1 MAGKGVMFMARHAS
15 SPVLSLHDLSISFFD
30 HTVIHHVNMDVPSGG
45 IAVLVGRSGS
55 GKTTLL
61 RAVNR
66 LNEEV
71 PGCRTEG
78 SVELL
83 LPGGR
88 VDVCPGNG
96 PDAVPLPE
104 LRRRVGMVFQ
114 TPQVFPVS
122 IYRNV
127 AMPLAVTMGCPRS
140 ELDDRVREALRQ
152 ADLWQEVDGRLD
164 MSAER
169 LSGGQQQRLCL
180 ARALALEPDMLL
192 LDEPTASLDVRAA
205 RHVEDLLLTLSK
217 KLPVI
222 MVSHGL
228 SQSLRL
234 ASFLAVMEG
243 GRLLRTLD
251 DVSGMEE
258 GDLEKMLDGADSGR
272 QAREVAATQDSF

>member
-1 MAGKGVMFMARHAS
+1 MSMQSDS
-15 SPVLSLHDLSISFFD
+15 SPFVLRMRDLSVSFSGHD
-30 HTVIHHVNMDVPSGG
+30 VVRSVSLDVPRGG
-45 IAVLVGRSGS
+45 VAVLVGRSGS

-71 PGCRTEG
+71 PGCRTQG
-78 SVELL
+78 QAELGL
-83 LPGGR
+83 GGAPVALYPEKGRETLP
-88 VDVCPGNG
+88 
-96 PDAVPLPE
+96 LEE

-122 IYRNV
+122 VYRNV
-127 AMPLAVTMGCPRS
+127 ALPLSVALGCVRS
-140 ELDDRVREALRQ
+140 ELDDRVRDALVR
-152 ADLWQEVDGRLD
+152 ADLWQEVEDRLS

-205 RHVEDLLLTLSK
+205 RHVEELLVSLAER
-217 KLPVI
+217 LPVL

-228 SQSLRL
+228 AQSLRL
-234 ASFLAVMEG
+234 ASFLAVMSEG
-243 GRLLRTLD
+243 RVLHCLHGVD
-251 DVSGMEE
+251 GMEE
-258 GDLEKMLDGADSGR
+258 KDLEALLSQEKA
-272 QAREVAATQDSF
+272 

>member
-1 MAGKGVMFMARHAS
+1 MTS
-15 SPVLSLHDLSISFFD
+15 SSRPVLLVRDLSVSFFD
-30 HTVIHHVNMDVPSGG
+30 HPVLRHVDLAVPSGG

-78 SVELL
+78 QVELL
-83 LPGGR
+83 TKRGTLEVFPGRGA
-88 VDVCPGNG
+88 
-96 PDAVPLPE
+96 DAVSLPE

-122 IYRNV
+122 VFSNV
-127 AMPLAVTMGCPRS
+127 AMPLSVAAGCPRS
-140 ELDDRVREALRQ
+140 ELEDRVREALVQ
-152 ADLWQEVDGRLD
+152 ADLWNEVKDRLT

-180 ARALALEPDMLL
+180 ARALALEPDVLL
-192 LDEPTASLDVRAA
+192 LDEPTASLDVHASR
-205 RHVEDLLLTLSK
+205 RVEELLLSLSEH
-217 KLPVI
+217 LPVI

-228 SQSLRL
+228 AQSLRL
-234 ASFLAVMEG
+234 ASFLAVMEA
-243 GRLLRTLD
+243 GRVMRATG
-251 DVSGMEE
+251 DVSGMSE
-258 GDLEKMLDGADSGR
+258 GDLERLLDGADDKSAEGR
-272 QAREVAATQDSF
+272 ETEGRES

>member
-1 MAGKGVMFMARHAS
+1 MEKLQS
-15 SPVLSLHDLSISFFD
+15 SRPVLSVRGLSVSFFQ
-30 HTVIHHVNMDVPSGG
+30 HPVIRDVSLDVPKGG

-71 PGCRTEG
+71 PGCRTTG
-78 SVELL
+78 QVELFL
-83 LPGGR
+83 ESGSAFVYPGTGGDALP
-88 VDVCPGNG
+88 
-96 PDAVPLPE
+96 LTE

-122 IYRNV
+122 VYRNI
-127 AMPLAVTMGCPRS
+127 AMPLSVAQGCPRS
-140 ELDDRVREALRQ
+140 ELEGRVEQALRQ
-152 ADLWQEVDGRLD
+152 ADLWNEVHDRLD

-205 RHVEDLLLTLSK
+205 RHVEELLMALSER
-217 KLPVI
+217 LPVV

-228 SQSLRL
+228 GQSLRL
-234 ASFLAVMEG
+234 ASFLAVMEDG
-243 GRLLRTLD
+243 ALIRTLD
-251 DVSGMEE
+251 SVDGMEE
-258 GDLEKMLDGADSGR
+258 KDLEHMLGEDRSGR
-272 QAREVAATQDSF
+272 R

>member
-1 MAGKGVMFMARHAS
+1 MSMQERSLS
-15 SPVLSLHDLSISFFD
+15 SPVLRLRDLSVSFYG
-30 HTVIHHVNMDVPSGG
+30 HAVVRNVSLEVPRGG
-45 IAVLVGRSGS
+45 VAVFVGRSGS

-71 PGCRTEG
+71 PGCRTVGQAELCLG
-78 SVELL
+78 SSPVALYPEAGRDA
-83 LPGGR
+83 LPL
-88 VDVCPGNG
+88 
-96 PDAVPLPE
+96 AE

-122 IYRNV
+122 VYRNV
-127 AMPLAVTMGCPRS
+127 ALPVSVALGCPRS
-140 ELDDRVREALRQ
+140 ELDDRVRDALIR
-152 ADLWQEVDGRLD
+152 ADLWKEVEGRLN

-205 RHVEDLLLTLSK
+205 RHVEELLLSLAG
-217 KLPVI
+217 KLPVV

-228 SQSLRL
+228 AQSLRL
-234 ASFLAVMEG
+234 ASFLAVMSEG
-243 GRLLRTLD
+243 RVLHVLH
-251 DVSGMEE
+251 DVDGMKEA
-258 GDLEKMLDGADSGR
+258 DLEALLA
-272 QAREVAATQDSF
+272 QEEA

>member
-1 MAGKGVMFMARHAS
+1 MEKQSWQPMLEVR
-15 SPVLSLHDLSISFFD
+15 DLSVSFFD
-30 HTVIHHVNMDVPSGG
+30 HVVLRDVNLVVPSGG

-66 LNEEV
+66 LNDEV

-78 SVELL
+78 NVTLHL
-83 LPGGR
+83 PDGVLNVFPGG
-88 VDVCPGNG
+88 GG
-96 PDAVPLPE
+96 AALPE

-122 IYRNV
+122 VYRNLAV
-127 AMPLAVTMGCPRS
+127 PLTVTMGCPRS
-140 ELDDRVREALRQ
+140 ELEDRVKAALER
-152 ADLWQEVDGRLD
+152 ADLWGEVADRLD

-169 LSGGQQQRLCL
+169 LSGWQQQRLCL

-205 RHVEDLLLTLSK
+205 RHVEELLLALSER
-217 KLPVI
+217 LPVL

-228 SQSLRL
+228 AQSLRL

-243 GRLLRTLD
+243 GRVLRTFES
-251 DVSGMEE
+251 VEGMEE
-258 GDLEKMLDGADSGR
+258 GDLERVLDGGAVSG
-272 QAREVAATQDSF
+272 D